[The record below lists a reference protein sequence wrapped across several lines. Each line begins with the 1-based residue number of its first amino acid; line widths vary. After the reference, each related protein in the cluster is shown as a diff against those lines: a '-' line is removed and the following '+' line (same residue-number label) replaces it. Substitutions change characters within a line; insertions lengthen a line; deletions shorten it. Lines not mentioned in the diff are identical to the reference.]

1 MEMGD
6 AVKAMGKGLGVYDD
20 AWMVKAVE
28 IMEDSQA
35 VHVRSQPELRFPAK
49 VCMCINKQRVL
60 RTLIARF

>member
-28 IMEDSQA
+28 IKEDSQA

-49 VCMCINKQRVL
+49 VLCINKQRVL
-60 RTLIARF
+60 RTLIARI